1 MAANVKTSFF
11 HLCVLLV
18 LIINSFEVQGN
29 IKVGFYKESCP
40 LAETITSNVVKKTL
54 SVAPSLSGP
63 LLRMFYHD
71 CFVRVRHYILLLI
84 IELRII
90 FGLVFCYKYLV
101 TLF

>member
-1 MAANVKTSFF
+1 MAANFKTSFF
-11 HLCVLLV
+11 HLCVVV
-18 LIINSFEVQGN
+18 LIINSVEIEGN

-71 CFVRVRHYILLLI
+71 CFVRVRHYCL
-84 IELRII
+84 LRITHNWS
-90 FGLVFCYKYLV
+90 FV